1 MSFGWTGIFRQGA
14 YRDFRSFVLSQRR
27 DVLARITTI
36 NAELNRIGY
45 IRVLYARMDSD
56 DPNSPMTEAR
66 VGLDVTPETSLGK
79 LLQAYIAQ
87 GGNPFD
93 ISMFLTPDAFELV
106 DSPDAPADAEG
117 EAVPEL
123 RETQPYGGSA
133 WSQSTDPIVGGLFTG
148 GWLPLWR
155 YPARRMGS
163 AQSYPER
170 ASEVSRDVHAMRG
183 WLTQEIRTLRN
194 DLEARIIK
202 LCDLR
207 EQLQREVNELIP
219 QAVGG
224 VIPGV
229 HYATDQHAVSHH
241 VSAITDAL
249 DTVFY
254 PVRADGTFDFA
265 NPRVTDPNPAY
276 PTLLDD
282 APNGEEDWAAIG

>member
-14 YRDFRSFVLSQRR
+14 YRDFRTFVLSQRR

-45 IRVLYARMDSD
+45 IRVLYARMDSE

-79 LLQAYIAQ
+79 LLQAYVAQ

-106 DSPDAPADAEG
+106 DSPDAPVDEEG
-117 EAVPEL
+117 EEVPEL

-183 WLTQEIRTLRN
+183 WVTQEIRTLRN

-229 HYATDQHAVSHH
+229 HYTTDQHAVSHH

-254 PVRADGTFDFA
+254 PVLPNGTFDFA

-282 APNGEEDWAAIG
+282 APNGEEDWCALG